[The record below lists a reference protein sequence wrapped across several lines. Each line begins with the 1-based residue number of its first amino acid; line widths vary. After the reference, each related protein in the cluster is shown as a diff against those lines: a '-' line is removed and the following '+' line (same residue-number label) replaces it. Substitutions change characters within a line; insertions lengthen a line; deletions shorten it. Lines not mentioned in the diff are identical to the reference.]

1 MLQGGVWRWS
11 TISSQRLILCIV
23 TLCLV
28 CKHWQLPMSFCD
40 DDENPQ
46 DQKSPLT
53 YGTCVSYLDEME
65 RWLDMGE
72 RPTKLYFED
81 DRDILKLEED
91 EMYSEAVS
99 KLSKR
104 CQAIR
109 CLLWSLMPAP
119 PRDEHLTIKDSW
131 LGGQSGLGLFAAKDL
146 CKDTVVC
153 YYTGQEHSMK
163 TSRRLDDRS
172 YLNQV
177 SENLFV
183 DPKPCPNIK
192 ARYIND
198 CINPNAY
205 NCYYESNLSKRC
217 VEVRALRNIRKGEE
231 LFVSYGSKYWDQ
243 AQFSPIVLSDEKIGK
258 FMQMV
263 SHNS

>member
-23 TLCLV
+23 TLCLL

-153 YYTGQEHSMK
+153 YYTGQ
-163 TSRRLDDRS
+163 
-172 YLNQV
+172 
-177 SENLFV
+177 
-183 DPKPCPNIK
+183 
-192 ARYIND
+192 
-198 CINPNAY
+198 
-205 NCYYESNLSKRC
+205 
-217 VEVRALRNIRKGEE
+217 
-231 LFVSYGSKYWDQ
+231 
-243 AQFSPIVLSDEKIGK
+243 
-258 FMQMV
+258 
-263 SHNS
+263 HNTT